1 MAEKISKTARASLGQ
16 RGEAGAGRTC
26 PECGSQMV
34 ATRVVR
40 SAKQP
45 GGMYWVCQKD
55 DYRLKT
61 R

>member
-1 MAEKISKTARASLGQ
+1 MAEKLSKTARASLLQKGA
-16 RGEAGAGRTC
+16 AGNTRTC
-26 PECGSQMV
+26 PQCGTPMV

-40 SAKQP
+40 SSFSP

-55 DYRLKT
+55 DYRVKT

>member
-16 RGEAGAGRTC
+16 KGNAGASRPC
-26 PECGSQMV
+26 PNCGSAMV
-34 ATRVVR
+34 ATKVMRTVG
-40 SAKQP
+40 QP

-55 DYRLKT
+55 EYRVKT

>member
-16 RGEAGAGRTC
+16 RGAAGLAKSC
-26 PECGSQMV
+26 PQCGTPMV
-34 ATRVVR
+34 ATKVVK
-40 SAKQP
+40 SAGRP

-55 DYRLKT
+55 DTRLKT

>member
-1 MAEKISKTARASLGQ
+1 MAEKISKTARASLGAK
-16 RGEAGAGRTC
+16 GSAGAAQVC
-26 PECGSQMV
+26 PTCGSQLV

-40 SAKQP
+40 SPEFP

-55 DYRLKT
+55 DYRAKI

>member
-16 RGEAGAGRTC
+16 RGEAGAARMC

-40 SAKQP
+40 SAGQP
-45 GGMYWVCQKD
+45 GGMFWVCQKD
-55 DYRLKT
+55 DYREKS

>member
-16 RGEAGAGRTC
+16 KGLAGAGRLC
-26 PECGSQMV
+26 PQCGSAMV
-34 ATRVVR
+34 ATKVVR
-40 SAKQP
+40 SAFSP

-55 DYRLKT
+55 DYRVKS

>member
-16 RGEAGAGRTC
+16 KGLAGIGRNC
-26 PECGSQMV
+26 PQCGSAMV
-34 ATRVVR
+34 ATKVIR
-40 SAKQP
+40 SAFSP

-55 DYRLKT
+55 DHRVKS

>member
-16 RGEAGAGRTC
+16 KGTAGASRLC
-26 PECGSQMV
+26 PSCGQNLV
-34 ATRVVR
+34 ATKVIR
-40 SAKQP
+40 SAGQP

-55 DYRLKT
+55 DYRVKT

>member
-16 RGEAGAGRTC
+16 RGDAGLSKAC
-26 PECGSQMV
+26 PQCGTPMV
-34 ATRVVR
+34 ATKVIK
-40 SAKQP
+40 SAGRP

-55 DYRLKT
+55 DFRLKT

>member
-16 RGEAGAGRTC
+16 RGAAGLTKSC
-26 PECGSQMV
+26 PQCGSGMV
-34 ATRVVR
+34 ATKVIKAAGR
-40 SAKQP
+40 P

-55 DYRLKT
+55 DFRIKT